1 MSATSPAP
9 WEVTSNGGA
18 MTIVARDRSVVA
30 VVLGSG
36 AASPFESSNAHLLA
50 AAPEMFEALSVFLD
64 CFDRGLVTLPKTGL
78 EIARAALAKAVGQ

>member
-36 AASPFESSNAHLLA
+36 AAAPFESSNAALMAAGPELHTALRHLA
-50 AAPEMFEALSVFLD
+50 EACEVLQVPGIS
-64 CFDRGLVTLPKTGL
+64 TH
-78 EIARAALAKAVGQ
+78 EARAALAKAVGP